1 MVVSEL
7 IAGGGMEIIIIISRE
22 VVDRAGSCKCQLKKN
37 ILNTYTNPRA
47 GSKQRRNKHHEQSIT
62 HYTKGQK
69 SRLVNM
75 LCVIIAKQL
84 EKIGLLKCSVQKVN
98 VYN

>member
-1 MVVSEL
+1 
-7 IAGGGMEIIIIISRE
+7 MEIIITISKRSRQSR
-22 VVDRAGSCKCQLKKN
+22 VVQMTVKIFLK
-37 ILNTYTNPRA
+37 TYTNPGA
-47 GSKQRRNKHHEQSIT
+47 DMKQRCNKHHEQIT

-69 SRLVNM
+69 SRLINM
-75 LCVIIAKQL
+75 LCVIIAKQV